1 MPTYTLV
8 KKNRKRPTA
17 PYYVRKRVD
26 GKIVDVNLHTS
37 DPKLAEAELMRVK
50 LAETELDG
58 RGDPLDALLVR
69 RKQASE
75 AVSRPGGVLDA
86 WAQEMAVQGLRGQ
99 SIEKYTRAARLLLTG
114 ISISELTV
122 EKVKTI
128 LARTANLKNNTRR
141 AYVNALASLFRHLNR
156 DDLVKALPKV
166 KTEQTDRVWWTAFQ
180 MERIVNTVRSDTAEH
195 TLEYRD
201 YFSVMAAIGSRQS
214 ETAALRWCDLKDG
227 VVTFRGETTKSR
239 KERRVPLPY
248 DVWASIEVRRPEE
261 HPLNGA
267 HDTSPIF
274 PYVSRANQA
283 TRYNVLARALR
294 KLKLKGGLH
303 TFRHSV
309 SMILYKRCSDIKA
322 VSQILGY
329 SPQVA
334 LTYYQNSRSVEELR
348 SIIDRG

>member
-17 PYYVRKRVD
+17 PYYVRKRVG

-69 RKQASE
+69 RKQAYE
-75 AVSRPGGVLDA
+75 AVSKPGGVLDA
-86 WAQEMAVQGLRGQ
+86 WAQEMAVQGLRNQ

-114 ISISELTV
+114 ISISELTP
-122 EKVKTI
+122 ERVKTI

-166 KTEQTDRVWWTAFQ
+166 KTEQTDRVWWTELQ
-180 MERIVNTVRSDTAEH
+180 MRQIIAEVRSDTTEH
-195 TLEYRD
+195 TTEYKDWFR
-201 YFSVMAAIGSRQS
+201 VMAAIGSRQS
-214 ETAALRWCDLKDG
+214 ETAELRWCDLKDG
-227 VVTFRGETTKSR
+227 VLTFRGEVTKNR
-239 KERRVPLPY
+239 KERRVPLPR
-248 DVWASIEVRRPEE
+248 DVWALLEVRRPAV
-261 HPLNGA
+261 GMFG
-267 HDTSPIF
+267 HDTAYIF
-274 PYVSRANQA
+274 PWVQHCDQA
-283 TRYNVLARALR
+283 TRYNVLARALKR
-294 KLKLKGGLH
+294 LRLTGGLH
-303 TFRHSV
+303 TWRHSV
-309 SMILYKRCSDIKA
+309 SMILYRRCSDIKA
-322 VSQILGY
+322 VSQILGH